1 MAEEHNPFQSP
12 ESLSAPAYLVPEGL
26 VRRRGRPFASGRARA
41 IFTMIALGI
50 IALFDVGSIC
60 LDCLYY
66 KTIVGVQHGEEFY
79 FSKPALQRF
88 TRFAEI
94 KAAAEIAT
102 VIIYSF
108 WIHRAYRNLPAL
120 GNPVPSATPAW
131 AVGSYFVPVVNFFI
145 PYTIMAEIW
154 RYSDPAQLGVI
165 RKTTSRL
172 VGAWWGMFW
181 GPVIPMAG
189 MFIMLLMTRSH
200 ALIDEIEIESL
211 WSIGVPIANLA
222 AAILAIVLV
231 YSIDKNQ
238 RISNDLIEAQHMARH
253 EAAVS

>member
-1 MAEEHNPFQSP
+1 MAEEYNPFQSP
-12 ESLSAPAYLVPEGL
+12 EAYAPVPAYLVPEGL

-41 IFTMIALGI
+41 ICAMVALGI
-50 IALFDVGSIC
+50 VALFDVASIC
-60 LDCLYY
+60 LDCLQY
-66 KTIVGVQHGEEFY
+66 KMIVGFQHGERIYYSE
-79 FSKPALQRF
+79 STLERL
-88 TRFAEI
+88 TRFAQA

-131 AVGSYFVPVVNFFI
+131 AIGSYFVPVVNFFI
-145 PYTIMAEIW
+145 PYTIMAEMW

-181 GPVIPMAG
+181 APLIPLAG
-189 MFIMLLMTRSH
+189 MFIMLLLTHSREI
-200 ALIDEIEIESL
+200 IDEVEIESL
-211 WSIGVPIANLA
+211 WGIGVPIMNL
-222 AAILAIVLV
+222 V
-231 YSIDKNQ
+231 
-238 RISNDLIEAQHMARH
+238 
-253 EAAVS
+253 